1 MIDDGRG
8 DRGADHIVS
17 IYARTNQ
24 IEMLR
29 TLTWEMDVW
38 MHETP
43 QRILGAGIIVE
54 YACGDANVAEE
65 FLARWSALCD
75 KSASTRR
82 TRTAST

>member
-17 IYARTNQ
+17 IYARMNQ

-29 TLTWEMDVW
+29 ALTGEMDVW
-38 MHETP
+38 MHRRP

-54 YACGDANVAEE
+54 YACGDADVAVE
-65 FLARWSALCD
+65 FVERWSALCD
-75 KSASTRR
+75 VSASRRR
-82 TRTAST
+82 TSPSST

>member
-29 TLTWEMDVW
+29 ALTWEMDVW
-38 MHETP
+38 MHGRP
-43 QRILGAGIIVE
+43 KRILGAGIMVN
-54 YACGDANVAEE
+54 YACGDANVADE
-65 FLARWSALCD
+65 FLSRWSALCD
-75 KSASTRR
+75 TSASTRR
-82 TRTAST
+82 TRIPST

>member
-24 IEMLR
+24 IEML
-29 TLTWEMDVW
+29 TALIWEMDVW
-38 MHETP
+38 MHGRP
-43 QRILGAGIIVE
+43 RRILGAGIMID

-65 FLARWSALCD
+65 FLARWSVLCGD
-75 KSASTRR
+75 PGSPCR
-82 TRTAST
+82 TRTPST